1 MMLVMALAVV
11 LVLII
16 IGIFIKLVHS
26 ITKNGIKVAL
36 AKNIVSIIIACA
48 LLITMGGYVI
58 IGSSNVEKKAWDYL
72 EIKGYQEEKIQS
84 LEVTH
89 SFLNVILSYDE
100 WKIKVV
106 YADEPTSTYSYRIVD
121 GKIVEGGVSGTID
134 KEDLKH

>member
-1 MMLVMALAVV
+1 MLVTALSVI

-16 IGIFIKLVHS
+16 IGIFIKLIHS

-36 AKNIVSIIIACA
+36 TKNIVSIIIVCA

-72 EIKGYQEEKIQS
+72 KCKGYQEEEIQR

-106 YADEPTSTYSYRIVD
+106 YSDEPTSTYSYRIVD
-121 GKIVEGGVSGTID
+121 GKIVEGGVSGATD

>member
-1 MMLVMALAVV
+1 MLVMALAVV

>member
-1 MMLVMALAVV
+1 MLVMALVVV

-72 EIKGYQEEKIQS
+72 ESKGYQEEEIQS

-121 GKIVEGGVSGTID
+121 GKIVEGGVSGTTD

>member
-1 MMLVMALAVV
+1 MLVMALAVV

-72 EIKGYQEEKIQS
+72 ESKGYQEEKIQS